1 MVREGNKRINRKG
14 RLLAKTGGTVCE
26 NKEAAGRVRRGSKAI
41 VRRYITNLP
50 LKSQVART

>member
-14 RLLAKTGGTVCE
+14 RLLAKTGGTVYE
-26 NKEAAGRVRRGSKAI
+26 NKETAGRVRGGSKAI

-50 LKSQVART
+50 LKS